1 MEQRRRSRT
10 QPLFVPAKE
19 DSHTGAS
26 ELPLFVL
33 RSLCYQRGML
43 TALGGSK
50 GPAPADTSQKW
61 GRTTVEAAVSPRVQG
76 SLR

>member
-19 DSHTGAS
+19 DSHTGDS

-33 RSLCYQRGML
+33 RSLCSQRGML

-61 GRTTVEAAVSPRVQG
+61 GRRTMEVAMSPRVQG